1 MGVCVC
7 VCWPGPL
14 LVIAKICM
22 QLAHTDSPIDSDKNF
37 LPSPCESLCV
47 CASGCVRVCGEAGC
61 RAARK
66 LHLRAYTL
74 HTDTL
79 H

>member
-1 MGVCVC
+1 MCVLVSMGVWVC

-47 CASGCVRVCGEAGC
+47 SASGCVRVCVCVGVEKQDAGQHVSC
-61 RAARK
+61 I
-66 LHLRAYTL
+66 
-74 HTDTL
+74 
-79 H
+79 